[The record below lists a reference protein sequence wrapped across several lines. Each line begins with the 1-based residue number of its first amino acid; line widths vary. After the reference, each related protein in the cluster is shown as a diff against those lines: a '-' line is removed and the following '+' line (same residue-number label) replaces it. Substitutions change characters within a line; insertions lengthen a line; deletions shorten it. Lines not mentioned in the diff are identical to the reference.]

1 MEIMQTMDQCINPT
15 ESLVDLYRARNTIKA
30 KIKINKLL
38 GDKEILKALGQEYKE
53 INTKIKQVE
62 DVGYNGGG
70 IIRLM

>member
-1 MEIMQTMDQCINPT
+1 MDQCINPT
-15 ESLVDLYRARNTIKA
+15 ESLVDLYRARNTIRA

-53 INTKIKQVE
+53 INAWIKKVE
-62 DVGYNGGG
+62 DVGFNGGG

>member
-53 INTKIKQVE
+53 INTKIKKVE
-62 DVGYNGGG
+62 DIGLNGGG

>member
-1 MEIMQTMDQCINPT
+1 MQTMDQCINPT
-15 ESLVDLYRARNTIKA
+15 ESLVDLYRTRNTVRA

-53 INTKIKQVE
+53 INARIKKVE
-62 DVGYNGGG
+62 DVGFNGGG

>member
-1 MEIMQTMDQCINPT
+1 MDQCINPK

-38 GDKEILKALGQEYKE
+38 GGQDILKALGQEYKE
-53 INTKIKQVE
+53 IKAKIKSVE
-62 DVGYNGGG
+62 DVGFNGGG